1 MTHHQ
6 AKGKF
11 KFISKVCY
19 VPYVFCLLNFS
30 ALVGFWRLIGAR
42 PQTTWAKARDI

>member
-1 MTHHQ
+1 LTRNFHQ
-6 AKGKF
+6 GIF

-30 ALVGFWRLIGAR
+30 ALVGFWKFILGTQ
-42 PQTTWAKARDI
+42 QTTWAKARDI